1 MCTTSSSSSPSADLK
16 AEKGRSLLRWTGVKG
31 GAVPRTEMINVSQ
44 ASYTSE
50 QTPCTEPG
58 RSKAGV
64 SEILMASFMAA
75 SKPFPPSPRRAGP
88 KHSGRR
94 MSSLTTTLEFSSTLS
109 PGESSVEGEATAQPT
124 EEETEEG
131 REEKRRT
138 RKRRRRTIDED
149 GKPQERKVA
158 LPFDGVPANVWIP
171 FSQEHWTALEPTA
184 CQICNHLRVQH
195 RQESQVLS

>member
-16 AEKGRSLLRWTGVKG
+16 AEKGRSLLKWTEVKG
-31 GAVPRTEMINVSQ
+31 CAVSRAKILNVAQS
-44 ASYTSE
+44 SYTSE

-109 PGESSVEGEATAQPT
+109 PGESNVEGEATAQPT
-124 EEETEEG
+124 DASTLAVYEMQNTREEE
-131 REEKRRT
+131 KRT
-138 RKRRRRTIDED
+138 RKRRRRTIDKD
-149 GKPQERKVA
+149 GESQEGKVA

-171 FSQEHWTALEPTA
+171 FSKEHWTALETTA

-195 RQESQVLS
+195 RQ

>member
-1 MCTTSSSSSPSADLK
+1 MT
-16 AEKGRSLLRWTGVKG
+16 
-31 GAVPRTEMINVSQ
+31 NVSQ
-44 ASYTSE
+44 SSYTSE

-124 EEETEEG
+124 EEETEE
-131 REEKRRT
+131 KRRT
-138 RKRRRRTIDED
+138 RKRRRRTVDED
-149 GKPQERKVA
+149 GESQEGKVA
-158 LPFDGVPANVWIP
+158 LPFDGVPANVWIA

-195 RQESQVLS
+195 RQ

>member
-1 MCTTSSSSSPSADLK
+1 MALPMCTTSSSSSPSADLK
-16 AEKGRSLLRWTGVKG
+16 AEKGRGLLRWTAVKG
-31 GAVPRTEMINVSQ
+31 SAVSHTEMTNVSQ
-44 ASYTSE
+44 SSYTSE

-124 EEETEEG
+124 EEETEE
-131 REEKRRT
+131 RRQKKDEKEEKT
-138 RKRRRRTIDED
+138 
-149 GKPQERKVA
+149 
-158 LPFDGVPANVWIP
+158 
-171 FSQEHWTALEPTA
+171 
-184 CQICNHLRVQH
+184 H
-195 RQESQVLS
+195 R